1 MDTDREESVPRRAHL
16 VPWCPRTTATE
27 RIENEG
33 GVEFDTRAAQD
44 AETATRRDFEA
55 ARKGERKRMS
65 TRGPPAGFVASI

>member
-33 GVEFDTRAAQD
+33 GVEFDTRAALD
-44 AETATRRDFEA
+44 AETAKRPDFEA
-55 ARKGERKRMS
+55 ARKGERKR
-65 TRGPPAGFVASI
+65 RPKRDRPAGFVASI